1 MTPRIV
7 TSFFLVAIA
16 CGCGRERPAPTR
28 VERTE
33 PPVPAATTVEAGST
47 APASEQI
54 EVFIVERV
62 AEGFDT
68 RDDIVEI
75 AVDAFA
81 EGGDTVELKKLVER
95 ICDRA
100 LADHAARERTW
111 REPTDCDRLDRAFA
125 ELETQGIVARQRYSD
140 CQTCG
145 VDEIVTEAKEAIATG
160 RNATGY
166 AFYHDQDV
174 EGALGGAMYLSYGDI
189 EGTEQ
194 GSIAVGKTVVAAL
207 QKWGLSTR
215 WDGSIEQRIAL
226 VDLDWKR
233 RRTTK
238 APAFAATSSVRAP

>member
-1 MTPRIV
+1 MVSRII
-7 TSFFLVAIA
+7 TFLVVAIA
-16 CGCGRERPAPTR
+16 CGCVRERPAPTQL
-28 VERTE
+28 ERSQ
-33 PPVPAATTVEAGST
+33 PPVPAAAAPVEAVST
-47 APASEQI
+47 TPASEEI
-54 EVFIVERV
+54 EIFVIERV

-75 AVDAFA
+75 AVDLFT
-81 EGGDTVELKKLVER
+81 EGGDTAALKKLVER
-95 ICDRA
+95 TCDRA
-100 LADHAARERTW
+100 LADHATRERSW

-125 ELETQGIVARQRYSD
+125 ELESQGILARQRYSD

-145 VDEIVTEAKEAIATG
+145 VAEIVTEAKEAMATG
-160 RNATGY
+160 RKATGY
-166 AFYHDQDV
+166 AFYHDQDAEGV
-174 EGALGGAMYLSYGDI
+174 MGGALYLSYGDVD
-189 EGTEQ
+189 GTEQ

-215 WDGSIEQRIAL
+215 WDGSLEQRIAL